1 MCMLKRPTCAGKH
14 HQCDPHIAWSG
25 VPWQQLSRPWQ
36 NWQGKFKRQGSSSK
50 FWKFVEQRELLMFSD
65 FLQNHAPL
73 QRIFVDGAIPQVLL
87 WYLMSHPCST
97 GWMAEV
103 QLRCYD
109 SRLKFQCPQ
118 VFNRSC
124 FPCSSSIKIK
134 WDPDQWVR
142 VCLNLYGQQWYLGVI
157 QNSHSFEVSGYLG
170 LL

>member
-1 MCMLKRPTCAGKH
+1 MLKRPTCAGKH

-36 NWQGKFKRQGSSSK
+36 NWQGNLKRQGSSSK

-65 FLQNHAPL
+65 FLQNHDPL

-87 WYLMSHPCST
+87 WCLMSHPCSR

-118 VFNRSC
+118 EFKRIFFMFT
-124 FPCSSSIKIK
+124 FPKIWTRK
-134 WDPDQWVR
+134 NGSGFVWTCMASR
-142 VCLNLYGQQWYLGVI
+142 GVCM
-157 QNSHSFEVSGYLG
+157 G
-170 LL
+170 LPK